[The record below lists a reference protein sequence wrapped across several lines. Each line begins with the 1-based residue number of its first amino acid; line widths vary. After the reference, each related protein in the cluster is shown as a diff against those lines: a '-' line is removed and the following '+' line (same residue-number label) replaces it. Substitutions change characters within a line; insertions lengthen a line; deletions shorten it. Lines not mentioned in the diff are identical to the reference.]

1 LPFPSKVH
9 IKVFDILG
17 REVLP
22 MITKDLTEG
31 FNRIQLNFGNMATGV
46 YIYNIEANGQ
56 SASGKLLLLK

>member
-1 LPFPSKVH
+1 VH
-9 IKVFDILG
+9 IKVFDMLG